1 MFYSIVTGFMI
12 SEQHLAFYERKSHF
26 GRQAWNILG
35 GSSIV
40 SKRNK
45 FDTS

>member
-1 MFYSIVTGFMI
+1 MFYSIVTRFMI
-12 SEQHLAFYERKSHF
+12 SVQHLGFYEGKGHF

-40 SKRNK
+40 SKRNN